1 MKDLW
6 EELNDDIPFYFNELA
21 KEYSLKFVRV
31 HATETAL
38 ATSKF
43 ALLIALDRFTVRI
56 DYVFRQDNGE
66 LLKYACDSFLAEK
79 YDDNDRRELR
89 QGINAKEL
97 IINEFIISRN
107 GLKSKWNKILQG
119 NTDWFEDFQKSR
131 WYSSAKLSKEEMKIL
146 DRIIQ

>member
-21 KEYSLKFVRV
+21 KEYFLKFVRI

-38 ATSKF
+38 VTNKF
-43 ALLIALDRFTVRI
+43 ALLIALDRFTISI
-56 DYVFRQDNGE
+56 DYVFRQDNRE
-66 LLKYACDSFLAEK
+66 LLKYTCDSFLAEK
-79 YDDNDRRELR
+79 YDDNDRKELK

-97 IINEFIISRN
+97 IINEFIISSN

-119 NTDWFEDFQKSR
+119 NTDWFEEFQKSR
-131 WYSSAKLSKEEMKIL
+131 WYSSAKLSKGEMKIL
-146 DRIIQ
+146 DRIIK